1 MHSGLDIAT
10 QLFSLW
16 NNKALVVQ
24 SQGQKF
30 MRAWGKNDNR
40 MNKMPHKF
48 KFKWQ
53 KIATV

>member
-16 NNKALVVQ
+16 NNKVLVVQ